1 MCHSYPHGC
10 TLLAFFLHRREC
22 GWCQIEAAD
31 ARITQHGKLCYVL
44 CATRTHTAALCLL
57 FSCTGASVG
66 GARMK
71 RLTRELR
78 NMANSIMSY
87 VPLIPHTH
95 TAALCLFYSCTG
107 ASVGGARMKRLT
119 RELRD
124 LTGKFALPCNP
135 AASIFLRH
143 DGDHLDKM
151 RAIITGGGCVYTG

>member
-1 MCHSYPHGC
+1 MCHSS
-10 TLLAFFLHRREC
+10 
-22 GWCQIEAAD
+22 AD

-57 FSCTGASVG
+57 F
-66 GARMK
+66 
-71 RLTRELR
+71 
-78 NMANSIMSY
+78 
-87 VPLIPHTH
+87 
-95 TAALCLFYSCTG
+95 SCTG